1 MRISDWSSDVC
12 SSDLATREKVNPED
26 LGGWRVHAEITGF
39 ADMVVDSDEEAISA
53 VKTFLSYLPDHHK
66 SSPPE
71 YPVPTASGA
80 DMTRILD
87 FLPARRTQVY
97 DVRRIIRAI
106 VDKDSFFE
114 IKARFGKVAAT
125 GLARLDGRSVG
136 IVANN
141 PLVKGG
147 ALDTDACEKITS
159 FLVLCDAFNIPVV
172 MFVDTLGFLIGADAE
187 TRRSPAKIMTFMN
200 ALSQM
205 SLPKI

>member
-97 DVRRIIRAI
+97 DVRRIIQVGRA
-106 VDKDSFFE
+106 SCR
-114 IKARFGKVAAT
+114 ARVCQY
-125 GLARLDGRSVG
+125 V
-136 IVANN
+136 
-141 PLVKGG
+141 
-147 ALDTDACEKITS
+147 
-159 FLVLCDAFNIPVV
+159 
-172 MFVDTLGFLIGADAE
+172 
-187 TRRSPAKIMTFMN
+187 
-200 ALSQM
+200 
-205 SLPKI
+205 